1 MDMPI
6 LNEDFVGDNEA
17 EAMTEQA
24 DENDENNHN
33 GDNIP
38 EVRHLGDRH
47 QQFGVIR
54 MNTSKQMT
62 LKTLDMFVPVLN
74 SLMQKRLMKK

>member
-38 EVRHLGDRH
+38 EVRHLGERH
-47 QQFGVIR
+47 Q
-54 MNTSKQMT
+54 
-62 LKTLDMFVPVLN
+62 
-74 SLMQKRLMKK
+74 